1 MFFEKHY
8 IRPVRVRMSAFF
20 CEKAEKIRNSEIFEK
35 ISKTP

>member
-1 MFFEKHY
+1 MFFKKHY